1 MNYKIDIYGFNRNLL
16 DECFNILLKEVTAAN
31 YHVTTYGRMS
41 HGFAQ
46 PYALTL
52 FLRGSSKDDV
62 INVLLD
68 FDNSS
73 SSTDYGI
80 AISPKALALPIESHQ
95 HHYWCALSALLQS
108 LHDTSS
114 AFLTGYLLDKGASS
128 ELEYIKG
135 FNASFNV
142 TMALQQN
149 AVADSNK
156 G

>member
-1 MNYKIDIYGFNRNLL
+1 MNYLIDIYGFNQNLL
-16 DECFNILLKEVTAAN
+16 DECFNTLIEEATASN
-31 YHVTTYGRMS
+31 YHVTTYGRMT

-52 FLRGSSKDDV
+52 FLRGSSSADV
-62 INVLLD
+62 TRVLLD
-68 FDNSS
+68 FDDSSQNS
-73 SSTDYGI
+73 DYGI
-80 AISPKALALPIESHQ
+80 IISPKVLALPIESHQ

-114 AFLTGYLLDKGASS
+114 AFLTGYLLDKGRSS
-128 ELEYIKG
+128 ELEFIKR

-149 AVADSNK
+149 AVSTQ
-156 G
+156 GRG